1 MARYL
6 YADVRTFLVAQGCYT
21 EGDAYEIGVGWF
33 TADGLPFTIPSPID
47 DHLDADSGA
56 DPSGP
61 LGVPGTRSADAAL
74 RRVSGRNPAI
84 VIG

>member
-47 DHLDADSGA
+47 DHLDADVLELILR
-56 DPSGP
+56 DRWVFPGP
-61 LGVPGTRSADAAL
+61 VPLTRHSDE
-74 RRVSGRNPAI
+74 
-84 VIG
+84 